1 MKKETQSF
9 VDYNVKRGSTTPLL
23 ARAAASGAWML
34 SVRATVL
41 LLLEPMDGGPI
52 LPTPETC
59 VSKGKNR
66 DCETEVRRVSGRK
79 LLKFFIVPL
88 STEAS
93 SQDTKLIDGCT
104 SGWGSTNHFV
114 SLPGLKLRVVVLQ
127 SWATEFTSIKRHVPQ
142 IDIICK
148 PNFPVY
154 F

>member
-1 MKKETQSF
+1 
-9 VDYNVKRGSTTPLL
+9 
-23 ARAAASGAWML
+23 
-34 SVRATVL
+34 
-41 LLLEPMDGGPI
+41 MDGGPF

-66 DCETEVRRVSGRK
+66 DCETDGLLGESSKK
-79 LLKFFIVPL
+79 LLKFFHIPL
-88 STEAS
+88 SSEAG
-93 SQDTKLIDGCT
+93 SQDTKLIKGCT

-148 PNFPVY
+148 PNFPVCCT
-154 F
+154 